1 MNYNI
6 KNIGIDL
13 TRVNNVSK
21 KIIPE
26 LNKFD
31 YIHTSLDSNNMYNLF
46 YSGEKIDDK
55 VKVIATT
62 NHLDSD
68 MHIQNLLLI
77 LKRYKLDVLLLSPR
91 CDYTKY
97 KDRLEQL
104 ISKDLVV
111 DIGLYNPKSVEY
123 IVDFEKAFNR
133 KVKYIAL
140 DLCPLLFNAEIITWC
155 KNNGVEIMGFNSF
168 GNQYMEPEIVE
179 EFSKTYLLNFSSF
192 YCSTVFLPSSD
203 INNNDF
209 SGLNSM
215 HIYLEKLINREVI
228 SPEIYTLNKTIN
240 KIRKVPKQL
249 ISTSLIIN
257 DTTVLPCSNHSI
269 LLDEDES
276 VVALGDG
283 TDCILK
289 TENDITDELIG
300 ICDSIYKVYKEE
312 LQELVTNS
320 SRTEGDEIALLLPKI
335 LLIFISNKYNI
346 KDWELVVNKVDNNT
360 FFISAVK
367 TKEIKWYRRRPVVEK
382 TVNYIFFYTR
392 KHFILQKLEN
402 AD

>member
-6 KNIGIDL
+6 KNTGIDL

-26 LNKFD
+26 LNRFN
-31 YIHTSLDSNNMYNLF
+31 YMHTSLDSNNMYNLF
-46 YSGEKIDDK
+46 YGEEKIDDK
-55 VKVIATT
+55 VKVVATT

-97 KDRLEQL
+97 KDRLGQL
-104 ISKDLVV
+104 FSKDLVV

-123 IVDFEKAFNR
+123 IVDFEKMFNR
-133 KVKYIAL
+133 KIKYIAL
-140 DLCPLLFNAEIITWC
+140 DLCPLLFNAEIIAWC
-155 KNNGVEIMGFNSF
+155 KDNGVEIMGFNSF
-168 GNQYMEPEIVE
+168 GDQYMEPEIVE

-192 YCSTVFLPSSD
+192 YCSTVFISGND
-203 INNNDF
+203 INTSDF
-209 SGLNSM
+209 SKLDSM
-215 HIYLEKLINREVI
+215 RTYLEKLINREVI
-228 SPEIYTLNKTIN
+228 SPEIYTLSKTIN
-240 KIRKVPKQL
+240 KIRKAPKQL

-257 DTTVLPCSNHSI
+257 DNTVLPCKNHSI

-276 VVALGDG
+276 IVALGDG

-300 ICDSIYKVYKEE
+300 ICDSIYKEG
-312 LQELVTNS
+312 LPGGLAANS
-320 SRTEGDEIALLLPKI
+320 NRTEGDEIALLLPRI
-335 LLIFISNKYNI
+335 LLIFISNKYNL
-346 KDWELVVNKVDNNT
+346 KDWELIVNKADNNT
-360 FFISAVK
+360 FFISAIK
-367 TKEIKWYRRRPVVEK
+367 TKPIKWYRKQPIIEE
-382 TVNYIFFYTR
+382 TVNYVFFYTR
-392 KHFILQKLEN
+392 SHFILQKLEN